1 MAVVASSAASTL
13 PVRLE
18 PDGGEDQPDD
28 GIQGETDE
36 HWSDWEAEDDPSPL
50 QSLELIKTVQ
60 VSVEEEPKPSSS
72 VKRKAFVNQLVEN
85 DLSALDIQV
94 KSKEDE
100 IDYFAD
106 MQPTITPSSV
116 VVVEQTK
123 LPPVSAS
130 TSTTTVDFN
139 LQSQV
144 ESEVDADGWNW
155 DD

>member
-1 MAVVASSAASTL
+1 MAVVASSTASTL

-50 QSLELIKTVQ
+50 QSLELIKPVQ
-60 VSVEEEPKPSSS
+60 VPVEEPKLSSSS
-72 VKRKAFVNQLVEN
+72 VKRKPLVPLIEN

-106 MQPTITPSSV
+106 MQPTITPSSSV

-123 LPPVSAS
+123 LPPVS
-130 TSTTTVDFN
+130 TTTVDFN
-139 LQSQV
+139 LQPEE
-144 ESEVDADGWNW
+144 ESTDADGWNW